1 MFFLLVIVVGLY
13 TTVYSSKLTTFLK
26 DENLTDVEERI
37 AHLELSI
44 ERRLNVTGRVLGQ
57 LLTGRGHANLKALD
71 VLALR
76 SGELVSTSLTY
87 RTCPMC
93 MYLFI

>member
-13 TTVYSSKLTTFLK
+13 TPVYSSKLTTFLK

-57 LLTGRGHANLKALD
+57 LLAGHGLVNLKALD

-76 SGELVSTSLTY
+76 SGELVSTSPTL
-87 RTCPMC
+87 RTGPMC